1 MLEVTKEVV
10 GVGMEVLE
18 IGEDVGTYDDDDV
31 EEVKPTG

>member
-18 IGEDVGTYDDDDV
+18 IGEDVGTDDDDDV
-31 EEVKPTG
+31 VEVKSTG